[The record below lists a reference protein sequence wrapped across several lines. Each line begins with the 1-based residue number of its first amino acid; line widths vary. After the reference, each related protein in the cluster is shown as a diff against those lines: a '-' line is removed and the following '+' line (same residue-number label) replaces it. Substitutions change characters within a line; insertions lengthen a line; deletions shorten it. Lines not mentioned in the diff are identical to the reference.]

1 MYTVL
6 FALEHNA
13 YATAMHMCEDLLS
26 LGHIIPYM
34 LSNGCGGLLVYAMY
48 ALLLGFLCTYLNG
61 YDAPCAK

>member
-1 MYTVL
+1 MYIIL
-6 FALEHNA
+6 FAPEDNA
-13 YATAMHMCEDLLS
+13 YALAVCEDLS

>member
-13 YATAMHMCEDLLS
+13 YATAMCEDLS

-34 LSNGCGGLLVYAMY
+34 LSNDCGGLLVYAMY
-48 ALLLGFLCTYLNG
+48 APLLGFLCTYLVG
-61 YDAPCAK
+61 YGVPFAR